1 MPSAFFPQLSRCV
14 PKSEARGEFPKPKPK
29 RPKTSGH
36 GDNGQYQEFFGRL
49 NAKRAEVER
58 RMGEPGKPL
67 SIGSFAASAAPADRR
82 HVPGVAPNHGAP
94 SKPDITVFVDPAHA
108 PGAAPNERAPPK
120 SDITVYE
127 IFDDSPEKMDTEG
140 FEDSAGRKCKGEDS
154 ATQKCKS
161 EDSASP
167 KCKKGLGLADD
178 DDNCFAAEDS
188 TDDTDELEEQ
198 RLNAPSPE
206 LPSPGATLPPSP
218 GTARALADVVSYKSK
233 AGIGGFRVPVGPM
246 AVMLDGQPLDL
257 GAAAGGGGGYSD
269 GSADEDLEH
278 ELENRRKASARSKAR
293 TKEKWKHDSL
303 MANYKGQRGG
313 HVRAEGD
320 DRLEQRGTIMAARA
334 EKKEVR
340 ALDSSCFTIQLTH
353 LPHFTGET
361 YVCRW

>member
-1 MPSAFFPQLSRCV
+1 
-14 PKSEARGEFPKPKPK
+14 
-29 RPKTSGH
+29 
-36 GDNGQYQEFFGRL
+36 
-49 NAKRAEVER
+49 
-58 RMGEPGKPL
+58 
-67 SIGSFAASAAPADRR
+67 
-82 HVPGVAPNHGAP
+82 
-94 SKPDITVFVDPAHA
+94 
-108 PGAAPNERAPPK
+108 
-120 SDITVYE
+120 
-127 IFDDSPEKMDTEG
+127 
-140 FEDSAGRKCKGEDS
+140 
-154 ATQKCKS
+154 
-161 EDSASP
+161 
-167 KCKKGLGLADD
+167 
-178 DDNCFAAEDS
+178 
-188 TDDTDELEEQ
+188 
-198 RLNAPSPE
+198 
-206 LPSPGATLPPSP
+206 
-218 GTARALADVVSYKSK
+218 
-233 AGIGGFRVPVGPM
+233 M